1 MRKFL
6 FYLLVM
12 TISIRI
18 DAQEIETTPMKIGVI
33 GLVHSHVHWILN
45 RASTG
50 DFEIVG
56 IAEPNLELA
65 RRYLDQ
71 YNLPM
76 SLVYPT
82 IEEMLEATKPQAVTA
97 FNTIRDHL
105 KVVELCAPKGIHVMV
120 EKPLAV
126 NLGHALQMA
135 RLARKHN
142 IHLLTNYETTWYGSN
157 HHALKLLQEGAQ
169 TFGDIRKIVV
179 HDGHPGP
186 KEIGV
191 DAEFLE
197 WLTDPYW
204 NGAGALMD
212 FGCYGA
218 NLSTWLHKG
227 KMPDEVFAVT
237 QQIKPDIYPKVDDE
251 ATIILTYGKSQ
262 TIIQASWNW
271 NYNRKDLEIYGEYGY
286 IHCLNGTDM
295 RVMNSEKEGAS
306 AITAPEL
313 SAPFDDPFSYF
324 IAVIRGEIKPQLTD
338 LSSLENNLIVMAILQ
353 GARFS
358 ARQGKKIRLSELKD

>member
-1 MRKFL
+1 
-6 FYLLVM
+6 M

-18 DAQEIETTPMKIGVI
+18 NAQAAETPPMRIGVV

-45 RASTG
+45 RAATG
-50 DFEIVG
+50 DFKIVG

-65 RRYLDQ
+65 KRFLGQ

-82 IEEMLEATKPQAVTA
+82 IEEMLEASKPQAVTA

-126 NLGHALQMA
+126 NLTHARQMVK
-135 RLARKHN
+135 LAEEHQ
-142 IHLLTNYETTWYGSN
+142 IQLLTNYETTWYGS
-157 HHALKLLQEGAQ
+157 HHQAFSLLENEPKSFGA
-169 TFGDIRKIVV
+169 IRKIVV

-186 KEIGV
+186 MEIGV
-191 DAEFLE
+191 DPEFLE

-204 NGAGALMD
+204 NGAGALTD

-218 NLSTWLHKG
+218 NLSTWFHKG
-227 KMPDEVFAVT
+227 ARPESVFAVT
-237 QQIKPDIYPKVDDE
+237 QQIKPAIYPKVDDE
-251 ATIILTYGKSQ
+251 ATIVLVYPKSQ

-271 NYNRKDLEIYGEYGY
+271 NYSRKDIEIYGKSGY
-286 IHCLNGTDM
+286 IHCINGSNMKIM
-295 RVMNSEKEGAS
+295 RSGNES
-306 AITAPEL
+306 AVSSNAAQLRAPTN
-313 SAPFDDPFSYF
+313 DPFSYF
-324 IAVIRGEIKPQLTD
+324 MAVIRGEIEVQPSD
-338 LSSLENNLIVMAILQ
+338 LSSLENNLTVMMILQAAIL
-353 GARFS
+353 S
-358 ARQGKKIRLSELKD
+358 AKEGRKVRLEELN